1 MHFFLIIISTARRQQ
16 WSGRADNKIC
26 FKNDEKNDLYEITK
40 NSINWYET
48 YVFYKNNHQ
57 LINMFNGLNRFLCLC

>member
-1 MHFFLIIISTARRQQ
+1 MHFFLTIISTARRQQ

-48 YVFYKNNHQ
+48 YVFYKNNH
-57 LINMFNGLNRFLCLC
+57 